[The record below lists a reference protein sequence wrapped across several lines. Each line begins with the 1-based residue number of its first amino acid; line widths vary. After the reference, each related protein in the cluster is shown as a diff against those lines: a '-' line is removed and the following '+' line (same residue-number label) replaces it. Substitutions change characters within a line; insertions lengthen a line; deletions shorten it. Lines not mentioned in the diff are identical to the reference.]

1 MTESANE
8 RTDGDGTAPAHW
20 WGRRASDN
28 APGALTA
35 STLARAT
42 GRGAWFRTRPA
53 LSTVIGAGLV
63 ILLLLPFSTI
73 NPSPWFGLPG
83 ALAVAVALVVAVI
96 VGPLPGAAVAVAGGL
111 FFYFAVADPDLPFRR
126 DAAVLTVVVWIA
138 LALAAGLVAER
149 LRQRLVGAFA
159 EIADREAA
167 IAIELTRRQA
177 AQDEAEAAQ
186 DEVAALHKRLAESL
200 LPRVAVTDERLHVA
214 HRYIP
219 GERRMAI
226 GGDFMGTAELSDGT
240 LALAIGDVSGHG
252 PDAAALGA
260 TLRASWR
267 ALALTGMEPLEL
279 LERLDSILRGDVA
292 GSDAYATLC
301 CAWVNPA
308 RDRLTLVLAGH
319 HRPLVLT
326 DGAAREPEAPFGPPL
341 GLLEDWMPVDD
352 PPWQVASFDLEP
364 GWALLLYTDGLV
376 EGYANPD
383 ARERFGIAGLV
394 PLLDGVGAAACLDAR
409 ALDDLLGQVQAAND
423 KPFGDDVA
431 LLVVCHAGADGGDS

>member
-1 MTESANE
+1 M
-8 RTDGDGTAPAHW
+8 
-20 WGRRASDN
+20 
-28 APGALTA
+28 L
-35 STLARAT
+35 
-42 GRGAWFRTRPA
+42 
-53 LSTVIGAGLV
+53 GAGLI

-83 ALAVAVALVVAVI
+83 ALAVAVALVVAVM
-96 VGPLPGAAVAVAGGL
+96 VGPLPGATVAVAGGL

-126 DAAVLTVVVWIA
+126 DAAVLTVVVWIV

-149 LRQRLVGAFA
+149 LRRRLVGAFA

-167 IAIELTRRQA
+167 VAIELTRRRA

-186 DEVAALHKRLAESL
+186 DEAEAAQDEAEAAQDEAAALHKRLEESL

-214 HRYIP
+214 HRYVP
-219 GERRMAI
+219 GETRMAI
-226 GGDFMGTAELSDGT
+226 GGDFMGTAELKDGT
-240 LALAIGDVSGHG
+240 LALVIGDVSGHG

-267 ALALTGMEPLEL
+267 ALALTGMAPLDL
-279 LERLDSILRGDVA
+279 VERLDGILRGDVA
-292 GSDAYATLC
+292 GSTVFATVC

-326 DGAAREPEAPFGPPL
+326 DGAAREPKAPFGPPL
-341 GLLEDWMPVDD
+341 GLLEDWMRVAD
-352 PPWQVASFDLEP
+352 PPWQVAGFDLEP

-376 EGYANPD
+376 EGYAEPD
-383 ARERFGIAGLV
+383 ARERFGVERLA
-394 PLLDGVGAAACLDAR
+394 PLLHGAGAATCLDAR
-409 ALDDLLGQVQAAND
+409 ALDDLLDQVQAANG
-423 KPFGDDVA
+423 KPFSDDVA
-431 LLVVCHAGADGGDS
+431 LLVVCHAGADGAGS